1 MTLVDTSAWIESLR
15 PSGDRAVAER
25 VRSLL
30 VNGDAAWC
38 AMVRLELWNGA
49 RGDHEKAVLRDMEK
63 NLIELQMPLAVW
75 DLAFELAR
83 KARSAGHTIPPTD
96 ILITACARH
105 HKLAVEHKDS
115 HFDILDKMR

>member
-38 AMVRLELWNGA
+38 AMARLELWNGA
-49 RGDHEKAVLRDMEK
+49 WG
-63 NLIELQMPLAVW
+63 P
-75 DLAFELAR
+75 
-83 KARSAGHTIPPTD
+83 
-96 ILITACARH
+96 
-105 HKLAVEHKDS
+105 
-115 HFDILDKMR
+115 